1 MDRKQADSLGDGAG
15 KVEGLSQKAEKEF
28 MDTDNSGVIAQPGQG
43 CGGGR
48 KQKYNNIIITR
59 KASTKGN
66 MVCSVRRQNNL
77 AG

>member
-28 MDTDNSGVIAQPGQG
+28 MGTDNSGVIAQPGQG

-48 KQKYNNIIITR
+48 VGGSGRGYGGINGDGKW
-59 KASTKGN
+59 
-66 MVCSVRRQNNL
+66 
-77 AG
+77 